1 VLAPLVRKE
10 GILASINNNKA
21 GRKPERESSDPTR
34 KYKIDPFQNS
44 IMISSIL
51 LPLIVVVVGMVAV
64 PSTMAWAPVSVVPIT
79 HHQHYTSPRRTV
91 ASFAKKSSYQPVV
104 LFSSNTDDKEDVVA
118 EQQQEVSQQEQ
129 QRTTFDQAGASLI
142 EEEDKKRMDQMGD
155 FDTNDAVSAIYIC

>member
-1 VLAPLVRKE
+1 
-10 GILASINNNKA
+10 
-21 GRKPERESSDPTR
+21 
-34 KYKIDPFQNS
+34 
-44 IMISSIL
+44 MISSIL

-155 FDTNDAVSAIYIC
+155 FDTNDAVSAIYKLTTFAVHFVAFDASTFSSRCIVFRGTMKHG